1 MHEASPPQTPSAPGG
16 PACPQSRPGLPLG
29 GEAVTEPAGLPQASV
44 SGCGGQGVASQA
56 APFSPPQ
63 SGPAGLTLRGLEA
76 GFRGCPEAG
85 FCSVPSREKMTF
97 QWTAVAT
104 FLYTEI
110 GVILLLCVP
119 FISPLRWQKIFVIP
133 VWNKIANYWNK
144 AFLTIIVLLIVLFLD
159 AIREVKKYS
168 TAHGTEK
175 AANINPNAYDHIQMK
190 LFRSQRNLYISG
202 FSLFL
207 WLVLRRTVTLITQLA
222 KEMGIQVAMEIQVAN
237 TNEAA
242 RKYMEENE
250 KLQQALNEKGKCE
263 NEQAL
268 EEDNKK
274 LRQETEKLKA
284 ELKKTLNALSKATN
298 EVTAVKKQSEG
309 LKREYDRLMKE
320 HERLQDLLDE
330 EEDKK
335 DL

>member
-1 MHEASPPQTPSAPGG
+1 
-16 PACPQSRPGLPLG
+16 
-29 GEAVTEPAGLPQASV
+29 
-44 SGCGGQGVASQA
+44 
-56 APFSPPQ
+56 
-63 SGPAGLTLRGLEA
+63 
-76 GFRGCPEAG
+76 
-85 FCSVPSREKMTF
+85 MTF
-97 QWTAVAT
+97 QWTAVAS
-104 FLYTEI
+104 FLYAEI

-119 FISPLRWQKIFVIP
+119 FISPLRWQKIFMIP
-133 VWNKIANYWNK
+133 LWNKIANYWNK

-237 TNEAA
+237 TNKAA

-274 LRQETEKLKA
+274 LRKETEKLKA
-284 ELKKTLNALSKATN
+284 ELKQTLNALSKATN
-298 EVTAVKKQSEG
+298 EVTAIKKQSEG

-335 DL
+335 DQ

>member
-1 MHEASPPQTPSAPGG
+1 MQYPDPKIENPWANGTQNVILKWAMAEGYG
-16 PACPQSRPGLPLG
+16 ACLINKPELVQDMVRHVRNQVENPRF
-29 GEAVTEPAGLPQASV
+29 SV
-44 SGCGGQGVASQA
+44 SIKIRIHDDLKRTVDLCRKAEAAGVSWITVHGRNIEERHQPVHYDAIKIIKQNTSIPIVA
-56 APFSPPQ
+56 NGDVKTLKDAENIHHM
-63 SGPAGLTLRGLEA
+63 AGTD
-76 GFRGCPEAG
+76 
-85 FCSVPSREKMTF
+85 
-97 QWTAVAT
+97 
-104 FLYTEI
+104 
-110 GVILLLCVP
+110 
-119 FISPLRWQKIFVIP
+119 
-133 VWNKIANYWNK
+133 
-144 AFLTIIVLLIVLFLD
+144 D

-320 HERLQDLLDE
+320 HERLQVGGCGSLHEQNVL
-330 EEDKK
+330 K
-335 DL
+335 LY

>member
-1 MHEASPPQTPSAPGG
+1 SLPQPWGARL
-16 PACPQSRPGLPLG
+16 PQSRPSLTLG
-29 GEAVTEPAGLPQASV
+29 GEAVTEPGLRRQSAGAEDKASLVRPPPFPRLPQARPASRSGGWRQV
-44 SGCGGQGVASQA
+44 SAA
-56 APFSPPQ
+56 AP
-63 SGPAGLTLRGLEA
+63 R
-76 GFRGCPEAG
+76 REAG

-97 QWTAVAT
+97 QWTAVAA
-104 FLYTEI
+104 FLYSEI

-119 FISPLRWQKIFVIP
+119 FISPLRWQKIFMIP
-133 VWNKIANYWNK
+133 LWNKIANYWNK

-168 TAHGTEK
+168 TAQGTDK
-175 AANINPNAYDHIQMK
+175 APNINPSAYDHIQMK

-284 ELKKTLNALSKATN
+284 ELKKTSNALSKATN

-335 DL
+335 YQ

>member
-1 MHEASPPQTPSAPGG
+1 
-16 PACPQSRPGLPLG
+16 
-29 GEAVTEPAGLPQASV
+29 
-44 SGCGGQGVASQA
+44 
-56 APFSPPQ
+56 
-63 SGPAGLTLRGLEA
+63 
-76 GFRGCPEAG
+76 
-85 FCSVPSREKMTF
+85 MTF

-119 FISPLRWQKIFVIP
+119 FISPLRWQKIFMIP
-133 VWNKIANYWNK
+133 LWNKIANYWNK

-168 TAHGTEK
+168 TAQGTEK

-207 WLVLRRTVTLITQLA
+207 WLLFVGVYISTAGSELYLYRLFFTQTNKIHHLLCTPGWSVFGTLNLHDPLGCVLRRTVTLITQLA
-222 KEMGIQVAMEIQVAN
+222 KELGIQVAMEIQVAN

-268 EEDNKK
+268 EEHNKK
-274 LRQETEKLKA
+274 LRKETEKLKA
-284 ELKKTLNALSKATN
+284 ELKKTSNALSKATN
-298 EVTAVKKQSEG
+298 EVTAIKKQSEG

-320 HERLQDLLDE
+320 HERLQHC
-330 EEDKK
+330 
-335 DL
+335 

>member
-1 MHEASPPQTPSAPGG
+1 PN
-16 PACPQSRPGLPLG
+16 
-29 GEAVTEPAGLPQASV
+29 
-44 SGCGGQGVASQA
+44 
-56 APFSPPQ
+56 
-63 SGPAGLTLRGLEA
+63 TLCHTRTL
-76 GFRGCPEAG
+76 
-85 FCSVPSREKMTF
+85 K
-97 QWTAVAT
+97 
-104 FLYTEI
+104 
-110 GVILLLCVP
+110 
-119 FISPLRWQKIFVIP
+119 
-133 VWNKIANYWNK
+133 NKTK
-144 AFLTIIVLLIVLFLD
+144 QFLFLFSD

-168 TAHGTEK
+168 AAHGTEK
-175 AANINPNAYDHIQMK
+175 AANINPNAYDHIQVK

-274 LRQETEKLKA
+274 LRKETEKLKA
-284 ELKKTLNALSKATN
+284 ELKKTSNGNFFFNCFLFN
-298 EVTAVKKQSEG
+298 EN
-309 LKREYDRLMKE
+309 
-320 HERLQDLLDE
+320 DLAFYA
-330 EEDKK
+330 
-335 DL
+335 

>member
-1 MHEASPPQTPSAPGG
+1 
-16 PACPQSRPGLPLG
+16 
-29 GEAVTEPAGLPQASV
+29 
-44 SGCGGQGVASQA
+44 
-56 APFSPPQ
+56 
-63 SGPAGLTLRGLEA
+63 
-76 GFRGCPEAG
+76 
-85 FCSVPSREKMTF
+85 MTF

-110 GVILLLCVP
+110 GVILLLCIP
-119 FISPLRWQKIFVIP
+119 FISPLRWQKIFTIP
-133 VWNKIANYWNK
+133 LWNKIANYWNK

-168 TAHGTEK
+168 TAHVGEK
-175 AANINPNAYDHIQMK
+175 GANINPNAFDHIQMK

-268 EEDNKK
+268 DKANKK
-274 LRQETEKLKA
+274 LMQETEILKA
-284 ELKKTLNALSKATN
+284 ELKKTSQALSKATN
-298 EVTAVKKQSEG
+298 EVTAIKKQSEG
-309 LKREYDRLMKE
+309 LKKEYDRLIKE
-320 HERLQDLLDE
+320 HERLQSSLEGGKERL
-330 EEDKK
+330 
-335 DL
+335 